1 MGNQPQSTTRRITK
15 NSRYS
20 RNSYS
25 LDEMSAMSKVIEK
38 ISSERDKPQPINF
51 NNLPEFPAPAKPDL
65 TQREIQ
71 SSSPALS
78 L

>member
-1 MGNQPQSTTRRITK
+1 
-15 NSRYS
+15 
-20 RNSYS
+20 
-25 LDEMSAMSKVIEK
+25 MSAMSKVIEK